1 MQSFSSFRGAVPYL
15 LMSDEQKQRISQLEY
30 NNRIT
35 RNFDYCY
42 ESRKAF
48 EEMLSRNTR
57 NKPVLFDAISR
68 MDDVF
73 SIIKN
78 CAIFGMPQAAFHK
91 SLIQIKLVH
100 DDLQKIGELQN
111 YSKILDSHI
120 ETIKKLYQSWQSVN
134 TITAVTVKSD
144 NQPAVEEGIDYRMS
158 KPYYDREA
166 KRWIQ
171 RKVEVVDKEKKK
183 EYEKESSQMR
193 KESLSFKNFY
203 NESQLNSTSRLQADG
218 DVKTDDDDS
227 LYIDKSKKI
236 VKPKYKVKPETI
248 QADPLSS

>member
-1 MQSFSSFRGAVPYL
+1 
-15 LMSDEQKQRISQLEY
+15 
-30 NNRIT
+30 
-35 RNFDYCY
+35 
-42 ESRKAF
+42 
-48 EEMLSRNTR
+48 MLSRNIR
-57 NKPVLFDAISR
+57 NKPVLFDAIGR
-68 MDDVF
+68 MDFVF

-78 CAIFGMPQAAFHK
+78 SIQTGMNPSAFRNALMQVK
-91 SLIQIKLVH
+91 EAH
-100 DDLQKIGELQN
+100 DDLQKIEELQN
-111 YSKILDSHI
+111 YSKIMDRHI
-120 ETIKKLYQSWQSVN
+120 DTIKKLHEIWCKSN
-134 TITAVTVKSD
+134 KITAVNLNKDYTVTTV
-144 NQPAVEEGIDYRMS
+144 NTQPAVEEGVDYRMS
-158 KPYYDREA
+158 KPYYDSEA

-236 VKPKYKVKPETI
+236 VKPKYKVTPETI
-248 QADPLSS
+248 QADPMSS